1 MHLLVHRASTSAFF
15 AISHPKNL
23 FQLGVPT
30 RPQLLPSTLGTA
42 VFAGSNSAPRS
53 TSAPPSPWRDSEALS
68 PPAFSP
74 IYSAWAGSRPGTPFS
89 VGSSSWDAGED
100 PGRIWALPPP
110 PHRPSLPQ
118 NRTLHGA
125 GRAASEAKGREA
137 TSVDTCGRRGGGG
150 GVLYLLEAGVKGGV
164 AGARLTLA
172 KHSRHPLPY
181 KRHWGWR
188 GRESWERMETWL
200 FRSPKSPSLR
210 FPHPHPKLSL
220 LGMGRGGRAE
230 ADDVERSLEGGVRK
244 NNSHLPPP
252 LERCFPP
259 THHPGLLGKG
269 PA

>member
-110 PHRPSLPQ
+110 PPGPVSR
-118 NRTLHGA
+118 RTALSTERVGQPV
-125 GRAASEAKGREA
+125 K
-137 TSVDTCGRRGGGG
+137 RRGGRQQVSIRAAGG
-150 GVLYLLEAGVKGGV
+150 AAAGGCCTCLKLE
-164 AGARLTLA
+164 
-172 KHSRHPLPY
+172 SRV
-181 KRHWGWR
+181 GWR
-188 GRESWERMETWL
+188 
-200 FRSPKSPSLR
+200 
-210 FPHPHPKLSL
+210 
-220 LGMGRGGRAE
+220 A
-230 ADDVERSLEGGVRK
+230 
-244 NNSHLPPP
+244 
-252 LERCFPP
+252 
-259 THHPGLLGKG
+259 PG
-269 PA
+269 